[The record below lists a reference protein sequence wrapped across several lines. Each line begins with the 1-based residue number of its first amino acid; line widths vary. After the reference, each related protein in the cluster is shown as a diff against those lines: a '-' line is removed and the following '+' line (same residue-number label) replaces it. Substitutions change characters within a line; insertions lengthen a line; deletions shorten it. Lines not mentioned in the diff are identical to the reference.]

1 MSTSSPV
8 SAPNPK
14 FAQLETVAAERLL
27 DLALREDLAGAVDV
41 TSESTISK
49 NAQGR
54 VQIVSRS
61 AGIVSGIPIINQV
74 LAAVDESLT
83 LESTIDDGSR
93 VTSGTVVASMSGP
106 VRGLLTAERTIL
118 NFMTHL
124 SGIATLTSEFVQ
136 QAKGTNAVILD
147 TRKTLPGW
155 RVLAKYA
162 VRCGGGTNHRMGLF
176 DGCLIKDNHI
186 ASWRERHV
194 DGSLAELIADVRS
207 QLGEKLPIEIEVDT
221 VGQLIDV
228 LVASPEI
235 VLLDN
240 MTNDELVQAVSARDL
255 ASPSTQLEASGGVN
269 IKTVAGIARTG
280 VDRISVG
287 ALTHSAPNF
296 DLGFDWNTT

>member
-1 MSTSSPV
+1 M
-8 SAPNPK
+8 SAPSPK

-27 DLALREDLAGAVDV
+27 DLALQEDLADAVDV
-41 TSESTISK
+41 TSESTISMD
-49 NAQGR
+49 ARGR

-61 AGIVSGIPIINQV
+61 VGIISGIPIIKQV

-83 LESTIDDGSR
+83 LDSTINDGSR
-93 VTSGTVVASMSGP
+93 VASGTVVATMSGP

-136 QAKGTNAVILD
+136 QAKGTNAIILD

-186 ASWRERHV
+186 ASWRERHE
-194 DGSLAELIADVRS
+194 DGSLAELITDVRS
-207 QLGEKLPIEIEVDT
+207 QLGGKLPIEIEVDT
-221 VGQLIDV
+221 IEQLTDV

-240 MTNDELVQAVSARDL
+240 MTNDELAQAVSARDL

-269 IKTVAGIARTG
+269 IETVAGIARTG

-296 DLGFDWNTT
+296 DLGFDWQAT

>member
-1 MSTSSPV
+1 M
-8 SAPNPK
+8 SAPSPK

-27 DLALREDLAGAVDV
+27 DLALQEDLAGAVDV

-49 NAQGR
+49 DARGR

-61 AGIVSGIPIINQV
+61 VGIVSGIPIIKQV

-83 LESTIDDGSR
+83 LDSTFDDGSR
-93 VTSGTVVASMSGP
+93 VASGTVVATMSGP

-136 QAKGTNAVILD
+136 QAKGTNAIILD

-186 ASWRERHV
+186 ASWRERHA
-194 DGSLAELIADVRS
+194 DGSLAELITDVRS
-207 QLGEKLPIEIEVDT
+207 QLGGKLPIEIEVDT
-221 VGQLIDV
+221 IEQLTDV

-240 MTNDELVQAVSARDL
+240 MTNDELAQAVSARDL

-269 IKTVAGIARTG
+269 IETVAGIARTG

-296 DLGFDWNTT
+296 DLGFDWQAT